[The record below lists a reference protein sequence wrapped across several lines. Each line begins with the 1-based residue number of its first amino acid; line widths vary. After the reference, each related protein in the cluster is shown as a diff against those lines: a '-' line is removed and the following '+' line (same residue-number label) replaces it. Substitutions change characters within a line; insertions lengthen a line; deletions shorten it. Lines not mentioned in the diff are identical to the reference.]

1 MPPNSEIEKLER
13 RWKENPKGTVFA
25 PYAEVLR
32 KHGDH
37 PMAKEVLRQGLELH
51 PDHIPGNIVLGRC
64 CLDLG
69 EEGPAEAA
77 FTHVLDLD
85 AENVIALK
93 ALADITERQ
102 GRLMEAAGWLNRLMT
117 VDPSNDEAR
126 EQHARVALAR
136 EAASATLAAPAPALA
151 VPPPAPRPD
160 TATTEVVAVVQPP
173 TPPAL
178 EKPGSE
184 VTAGEIGEDLDAVVD
199 SILGG
204 FDEAVAP
211 AKTREI
217 EPLDPSR
224 YAEPPVSDSKPAP
237 LLDIEP
243 GALDL
248 PAATRSLTGKPLA
261 DIVPDVPF
269 EPPPSKPAAG
279 GDMFSTWLEEAGG
292 IELSPTVS
300 SEFQSPD
307 DTAELLELSEG
318 RAEFQEPDA
327 IADLKISGRGGTE
340 YQTPS
345 GAEELLE
352 KVKEKAGP
360 RPAPDE
366 PEPREPPAIA
376 PVMTSGFAAIS
387 LMPTE
392 ELSTG
397 RAEDTLPDDLAAAG
411 AGPLD
416 AVSVIDT
423 LAAAAATAG
432 APPRHGSEPE
442 PGVDE
447 ARAQP
452 APPASSSDLRLIF
465 PEDADQPEPPTFRR
479 VSEEAAAPAEPT
491 EPPSGEPVPVV
502 TESMA
507 ELYARQGHLA
517 EAINVYRVLTGR
529 MPNDTRLS
537 RRLRE
542 LEMAHSVGSR
552 RMSYVAVDTGGES
565 VESFFRTLAEA
576 RPVTEGPESNDSGPA
591 APTRPAGDPLSL
603 SAIFGEESAPAAP
616 PPAAGQPAPGGFSF
630 DQFFGG
636 NPPSPSVTG
645 RRQAMPSDEDLDQFQ
660 NWLKSLKR

>member
-85 AENVIALK
+85 PENVIALK

-136 EAASATLAAPAPALA
+136 EAASATLASAAPTVTAP
-151 VPPPAPRPD
+151 PERPD

-173 TPPAL
+173 TPAAL
-178 EKPGSE
+178 EKPASE

-204 FDEAVAP
+204 FDEAVSP

-217 EPLDPSR
+217 PELSR
-224 YAEPPVSDSKPAP
+224 SAVPPAFDNEPAP
-237 LLDIEP
+237 LAGLEP
-243 GALDL
+243 GELNLSTSPEA
-248 PAATRSLTGKPLA
+248 KPLA
-261 DIVPDVPF
+261 DIVPDTPF
-269 EPPPSKPAAG
+269 EPPPGKPAAG
-279 GDMFSTWLEEAGG
+279 GDVFSTWLEEAGG
-292 IELSPTVS
+292 IELSPSVS

-307 DTAELLELSEG
+307 DSAELLELSTG

-327 IADLKISGRGGTE
+327 IADLSLSGRGGTE

-352 KVKEKAGP
+352 KVKGAV
-360 RPAPDE
+360 E
-366 PEPREPPAIA
+366 PEPVSPQPEVREPPPIA

-392 ELSTG
+392 EMSTSN
-397 RAEDTLPDDLAAAG
+397 AEEAAPDDLMELG
-411 AGPLD
+411 AEPPEA
-416 AVSVIDT
+416 AVSVVDT
-423 LAAAAATAG
+423 LAAAAASPAAPARPG
-432 APPRHGSEPE
+432 AEPE
-442 PGVDE
+442 SPEPV
-447 ARAQP
+447 P
-452 APPASSSDLRLIF
+452 AEEGEGTQAGSTSSSDLRLIF
-465 PEDADQPEPPTFRR
+465 PDEADQPEPPRIRR
-479 VSEEAAAPAEPT
+479 VSEEAAGLVSEPAEPPT
-491 EPPSGEPVPVV
+491 GEPVPVV

-517 EAINVYRVLTGR
+517 EAINVYRVLVSRT
-529 MPNDTRLS
+529 PNDSRLAQ
-537 RRLRE
+537 RMRE
-542 LEMAHSVGSR
+542 LETAQAAGSR

-565 VESFFRTLAEA
+565 VESFFRALAGA
-576 RPVTEGPESNDSGPA
+576 RPTTEVTTGNDSGPA

-603 SAIFGEESAPAAP
+603 SSIFGEESASAAP
-616 PPAAGQPAPGGFSF
+616 PPVGGAPAAGGFSF

-636 NPPSPSVTG
+636 NPPSPSATG
-645 RRQAMPSDEDLDQFQ
+645 PRKAMPSDEDLDQFQ